1 MDLYIRHG
9 RRYSQATAEQVLE
22 AAAHYQLNR
31 FSQGTPIRAPADAKV
46 FVASQLRH
54 LEDEHFGALFL
65 DTRHRV
71 ICWELL
77 FSGTVDGA
85 TVYPRVVVKR
95 ALKHN
100 AAGLILAHNHPSGD
114 PEPSAAD
121 RSITERLRRALE
133 LIEVRVLDHLIVGND
148 VSSMAERGW

>member
-1 MDLYIRHG
+1 
-9 RRYSQATAEQVLE
+9 
-22 AAAHYQLNR
+22 
-31 FSQGTPIRAPADAKV
+31 
-46 FVASQLRH
+46 
-54 LEDEHFGALFL
+54 
-65 DTRHRV
+65 
-71 ICWELL
+71 
-77 FSGTVDGA
+77 
-85 TVYPRVVVKR
+85 VVKR